1 MDGRNDI
8 SSLGEPVGTLL
19 VLGVPVGVPVGLPIG
34 LIGISGDI
42 DGTLFLGI
50 SGVLGISGDIDGT

>member
-50 SGVLGISGDIDGT
+50 SGDIDGT